1 MKDIQRLL
9 AAFPPISGDAALIL
23 HNYLMAVEDYA
34 ADDVEAAVTM
44 YIKGTIPGFD
54 GRYVPTA
61 PMLATGC
68 RKVIEERS
76 RKSYYASFNA
86 PRLAPPD
93 IEKTDEQRA
102 RARAK
107 MQQAIDNLSSATALD
122 SAEALDAS
130 KARWEKV
137 NTRFA
142 PDMSEE
148 AIMER
153 LVRKERGWTTGNDY
167 GDAA

>member
-1 MKDIQRLL
+1 MLS
-9 AAFPPISGDAALIL
+9 AFPPLSNTDPDEALRRYFEAI
-23 HNYLMAVEDYA
+23 EDFHAY
-34 ADDVEAAVTM
+34 DLEAAVTM
-44 YIKGTIPGFD
+44 FIKGAMPGFD
-54 GRYVPTA
+54 GRYAPTP
-61 PMLATGC
+61 PMLATAC
-68 RKVIEERS
+68 RKAAELRQREAYL
-76 RKSYYASFNA
+76 KTFTA

-130 KARWEKV
+130 KARWKKV

-148 AIMER
+148 AVMDR
-153 LVRKERGWTTGNDY
+153 LVRKERGWTVGNDY

>member
-1 MKDIQRLL
+1 LKDIQRLL
-9 AAFPPISGDAALIL
+9 AAFPPISGEPSLIL
-23 HNYLMAVEDYA
+23 HNYLMAAEDFS

-44 YIKGTIPGFD
+44 YIKGSVPGFD
-54 GRYVPTA
+54 GRFAPTA

-68 RKVIEERS
+68 RKVIDERN
-76 RKSYYASFNA
+76 KQAYYASFSA
-86 PRLAPPD
+86 PRLPPPD

-107 MQQAIDNLSSATALD
+107 MQAAIDNLSSATALD

-153 LVRKERGWTTGNDY
+153 LVRRERGWTTGNDY